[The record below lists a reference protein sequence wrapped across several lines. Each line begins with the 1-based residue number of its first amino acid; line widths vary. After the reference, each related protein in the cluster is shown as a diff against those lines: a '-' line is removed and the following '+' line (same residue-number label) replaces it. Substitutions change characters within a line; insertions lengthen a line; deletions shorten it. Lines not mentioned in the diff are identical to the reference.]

1 LLPFKKLISFLRNI
15 NYVLR
20 LQRKAMN
27 TITICVPRIKL
38 FKFMDYT
45 FVEAAFEAVY
55 GKDCVRSIG
64 FFPLNINGT
73 QFYKLEVTVVCTTEQ
88 ALVMRTKLNYGHHV
102 FLNVPFYHYVEGA
115 RVEKK
120 HVWKCVKLSFDR
132 PQRKVQKKVEGD
144 YHEWSRKLQLLQ
156 PVPASVTKLEQLL
169 RETAECAKACR
180 TDVDDALLRAQAYA
194 TTQHECSQQRSQELA
209 SFEEHLV
216 RLRWHSNS
224 IVHCLACAC
233 EQVPHMRSSVG
244 SMTRVEPKS

>member
-1 LLPFKKLISFLRNI
+1 
-15 NYVLR
+15 
-20 LQRKAMN
+20 MN
-27 TITICVPRIKL
+27 TISICVPRIKL
-38 FKFMDYT
+38 FKFMDYR

-64 FFPLNINGT
+64 FFPMNINGT

-88 ALVMRTKLNYGHHV
+88 ALDMRTRLNDGEQV
-102 FLNVPFYHYVEGA
+102 FLEVPFYHYVEGA

-132 PQRKVQKKVEGD
+132 PCQKTRSVYD
-144 YHEWSRKLQLLQ
+144 NYSEWSRKLQLLQ

-180 TDVDDALLRAQAYA
+180 SDVDDALLRAKAYV
-194 TTQHECSQQRSQELA
+194 TTQHDCSHPRYQELA
-209 SFEEHLV
+209 SFGEQLE

-224 IVHCLACAC
+224 IVHSLACAC
-233 EQVPHMRSSVG
+233 EQVPHMKASLG
-244 SMTRVEPKS
+244 NITRLEPKSYNSTKSL

>member
-1 LLPFKKLISFLRNI
+1 MSTNKKA
-15 NYVLR
+15 
-20 LQRKAMN
+20 QRKAMN
-27 TITICVPRIKL
+27 TISICVPRIKL
-38 FKFMDYT
+38 FKFMDYR

-64 FFPLNINGT
+64 FFPMNINGT

-88 ALVMRTKLNYGHHV
+88 ALAMRTKLNEGQQV
-102 FLNVPFYHYVEGA
+102 FLEVPFYQYLEGA
-115 RVEKK
+115 KVEKK

-132 PQRKVQKKVEGD
+132 PRNKVHEGD
-144 YHEWSRKLQLLQ
+144 YNEWSRKLQLLQ

-180 TDVDDALLRAQAYA
+180 SNVDDALLRAQAYA
-194 TTQHECSQQRSQELA
+194 TTQHECLPQRSQELA
-209 SFEEHLV
+209 HFEEQLQ

-224 IVHCLACAC
+224 IVHSLACAC

-244 SMTRVEPKS
+244 SITHVGPKN